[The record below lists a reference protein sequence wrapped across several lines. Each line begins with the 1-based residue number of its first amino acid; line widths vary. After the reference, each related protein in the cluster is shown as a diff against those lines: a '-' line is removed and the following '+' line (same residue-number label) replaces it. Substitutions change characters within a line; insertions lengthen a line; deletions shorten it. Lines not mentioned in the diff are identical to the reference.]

1 MQEGAKPSASALK
14 SPPQGRSSRRVLAT
28 SAMLRTVET
37 VTDEQGNVRLL
48 QHVTLSGARKAL
60 VTILEETPASSGGS
74 SARAPANPV
83 AGIHPPPAPPPP
95 PRTPPP
101 PRPPTAVAIDLPPS
115 RPDIAATVVP

>member
-1 MQEGAKPSASALK
+1 
-14 SPPQGRSSRRVLAT
+14 
-28 SAMLRTVET
+28 MLRTVEA
-37 VTDEQGNVRLL
+37 VIDEQGNVRLL
-48 QHVTLSGARKAL
+48 EHVTLSGARKAL

-95 PRTPPP
+95 PRTPPA

-115 RPDIAATVVP
+115 RPDIAATVVPETIRPGVTRTDGGWERNFHVIRQLG